1 MSTHVD
7 HRTPAV
13 PVPEPNL
20 TPSEMIERAVAL
32 RPRLRAEQDETERR
46 GVHSEALH
54 EEFRR
59 AGFYRAIQPRR
70 FGGYEFDL
78 RSYYRLAIELSR
90 GDPSIGWCVILGAG
104 HSLMLGSF
112 FSEEAQAAGF
122 GADGNF
128 HGPSVAAPGG
138 TATPTADG
146 GWLVKGKW
154 GYASGAPF
162 ATHFLPTVLITD
174 TKINDPKPG
183 DTPGPPRAGIAL
195 IPRAQWTML
204 DDWGAI
210 LGMRGSGSNSIVV
223 EGARLPKSHVIHLDM
238 LNPDIAHGTPGGRL
252 HGNPMYAGR
261 CLSFFRA
268 ELDAILVGL
277 GYAALDEYVHLT
289 RTKNTLYPPI
299 QLRATHPDYQRYV
312 GLALGMLDAAERLVL
327 NSADVYMEYCRRG
340 FEGGEPFS
348 LEEDLKLVSSLQH
361 AGRLSWEAIEL
372 MFRTSGSSAAKDG
385 ERMQRYYRDASIYRG
400 HLSSQFER
408 TAAYL
413 GMVHLGFDPGVST
426 EARSGAAPAVPG
438 DKKP

>member
-1 MSTHVD
+1 MSTRVD
-7 HRTPAV
+7 PRATSV

-20 TPSEMIERAVAL
+20 TPDELIQRAVAL

-54 EEFRR
+54 QEFRK

-90 GDPSIGWCVILGAG
+90 GDPSTGWCVILGAG
-104 HSLMLGSF
+104 HALMLGSY

-122 GADGNF
+122 GPEGNF
-128 HGPSVAAPGG
+128 HGPSVAAPNG
-138 TATPTADG
+138 TAIPSDG

-154 GYASGAPF
+154 AYASGAPY
-162 ATHFLPTVLITD
+162 ATHFLPTVLISDGTA
-174 TKINDPKPG
+174 
-183 DTPGPPRAGIAL
+183 GPPRAGIAL

-223 EGARLPKSHVIHLDM
+223 EGAQLPKSHVASLDM
-238 LNPDIAHGTPGGRL
+238 LNPDIANGTPGSRL

-261 CLSFFRA
+261 CLAFFRA

-277 GYAALDEYVHLT
+277 GFAALDEYEHLT

-299 QLRATHPDYQRYV
+299 QPRYTHPDYQRYL

-327 NSADVYMEYCRRG
+327 SSADVYMEYCRRG
-340 FEGGEPFS
+340 FEGGKPFS
-348 LEEDLKLVSSLQH
+348 LEEDLQLVASLQH
-361 AGRLSWEAIEL
+361 AGRLAWEAIEL

-408 TAAYL
+408 MAHYL
-413 GMVHLGFDPGVST
+413 GLVHLGLDPGVST
-426 EARSGAAPAVPG
+426 EARSGIPPAA
-438 DKKP
+438 DSRK

>member
-1 MSTHVD
+1 MSTRVD
-7 HRTPAV
+7 RRAAAV
-13 PVPEPNL
+13 GVPEPNL
-20 TPSEMIERAVAL
+20 TPDELIERAVAL

-54 EEFRR
+54 QEFRK
-59 AGFYRAIQPRR
+59 AGFYRCIQPRR

-78 RSYYRLAIELSR
+78 KTFYRLAIELSR
-90 GDPSIGWCVILGAG
+90 GDPSTGWCVLLGAG
-104 HSLMLGSF
+104 HALMLGAY

-122 GADGNF
+122 GPDGNF
-128 HGPSVAAPGG
+128 NGPSVAAPNG
-138 TATPTADG
+138 TATPNDA
-146 GWLVKGKW
+146 GWLVNGKW
-154 GYASGAPF
+154 AYASGAPY
-162 ATHFLPTVLITD
+162 ATHFLPTVLVS
-174 TKINDPKPG
+174 G
-183 DTPGPPRAGIAL
+183 GVPGPPRAGIAL

-204 DDWGAI
+204 DDWGGI

-223 EGARLPKSHVIHLDM
+223 VDAQLPQNHVVHLDM
-238 LNPDIAHGTPGGRL
+238 LNPDIANGTFGSRL

-277 GYAALDEYVHLT
+277 GYAALDEYEHLT

-299 QLRATHPDYQRYV
+299 QPRYTHPDYQRYV

-340 FEGGEPFS
+340 LEGGPPFS
-348 LEEDLKLVSSLQH
+348 LEEDLKLVASLQH

-408 TAAYL
+408 TAHYL
-413 GMVHLGFDPGVST
+413 GLVHLGLDPGVST
-426 EARSGAAPAVPG
+426 QARSGAAPTTG
-438 DKKP
+438 EKQ

>member
-1 MSTHVD
+1 MNTRVEQ
-7 HRTPAV
+7 RGTTVPA
-13 PVPEPNL
+13 PEPNL
-20 TPSEMIERAVAL
+20 TPDEFIQRAVAL

-54 EEFRR
+54 HEFRK
-59 AGFYRAIQPRR
+59 AGFYRALQPRR

-78 RSYYRLAIELSR
+78 KTFYRLAIELSR
-90 GDPSIGWCVILGAG
+90 GDPSTGWCVLLGAG
-104 HSLMLGSF
+104 HALMLGAY

-122 GADGNF
+122 GPDGNF
-128 HGPSVAAPGG
+128 NGPSVAAPNG
-138 TATPTADG
+138 TATPSDG

-154 GYASGAPF
+154 AYASGAPY
-162 ATHFLPTVLITD
+162 ATHFLPTVLISD
-174 TKINDPKPG
+174 TKPDG
-183 DTPGPPRAGIAL
+183 AGGPPQAGIAL

-204 DDWGAI
+204 DDWGGI

-223 EGARLPKSHVIHLDM
+223 EGAQLPKNHVVRLDM
-238 LNPDIAHGTPGGRL
+238 LNPDIANGTFGSHL

-277 GYAALDEYVHLT
+277 GYAAFDEYVHLA

-299 QLRATHPDYQRYV
+299 QPRYTHPDYQRYV

-327 NSADVYMEYCRRG
+327 DSADVYMDYCRRG
-340 FEGGEPFS
+340 FQGGKPFS
-348 LEEDLKLVSSLQH
+348 LEEDLQLVASLQH

-408 TAAYL
+408 TAHYL
-413 GMVHLGFDPGVST
+413 GLVHLGLDPGVST
-426 EARSGAAPAVPG
+426 EARSGMAS
-438 DKKP
+438 KKE

>member
-1 MSTHVD
+1 MSTRVD
-7 HRTPAV
+7 LRTAAV

-20 TPSEMIERAVAL
+20 TAAEMIARAVAL

-54 EEFRR
+54 QEFRK
-59 AGFYRAIQPRR
+59 AGFYRALQPRR
-70 FGGYEFDL
+70 FGGYEIDL
-78 RSYYRLAIELSR
+78 KSYYKLAVELSR
-90 GDPSIGWCVILGAG
+90 GDPSTGWCVILGAG

-122 GADGNF
+122 GPDGDF

-138 TATPTADG
+138 TATPTPDG

-154 GYASGAPF
+154 GYASGAPY
-162 ATHFLPTVLITD
+162 ATHFLPTVLISD
-174 TKINDPKPG
+174 G
-183 DTPGPPRAGIAL
+183 AGGPPRAGIAL
-195 IPRAQWTML
+195 ISRDQWTML

-223 EGARLPKSHVIHLDM
+223 EGARLPKSHVVALDM
-238 LNPDIAHGTPGGRL
+238 LNPDLAHGTHGGRL

-327 NSADVYMEYCRRG
+327 HSADVFMEYSRRG
-340 FEGGEPFS
+340 FEGGAAFS
-348 LEEDLKLVSSLQH
+348 LEEDLKLVTSLQH

-372 MFRTSGSSAAKDG
+372 MFRTAGSTAAKDG
-385 ERMQRYYRDASIYRG
+385 ERLQRYYRDASIYRG
-400 HLSSQFER
+400 HLSSQFDR
-408 TAAYL
+408 TATYL
-413 GMVHLGFDPGVST
+413 GMVHLGIDPGVST
-426 EARSGAAPAVPG
+426 EARSGGSAAPRSEEG
-438 DKKP
+438 KH